1 MRHVES
7 FAREHFEVAKCY
19 KTKDEGLKD
28 IIKTRILVLSHN
40 TFSYGEKWAV
50 NAFLSCVRH

>member
-28 IIKTRILVLSHN
+28 VINTRISILSHN
-40 TFSYGEKWAV
+40 TFSYGK
-50 NAFLSCVRH
+50 

>member
-1 MRHVES
+1 MRHVKS

-28 IIKTRILVLSHN
+28 IIKMRISVLSHN
-40 TFSYGEKWAV
+40 TFSYGE
-50 NAFLSCVRH
+50 